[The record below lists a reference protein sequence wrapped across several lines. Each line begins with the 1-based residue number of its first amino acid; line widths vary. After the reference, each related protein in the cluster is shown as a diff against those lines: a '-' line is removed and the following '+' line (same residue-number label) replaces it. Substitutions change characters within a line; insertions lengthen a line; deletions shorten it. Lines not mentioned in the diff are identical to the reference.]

1 MFCFVLFFFQAK
13 SLGLL
18 DPQPK
23 GRGRGIGRG
32 RGRGITVRT
41 RPFPRTT
48 RVWTRDSAS
57 LDHRT
62 TQISV
67 ADITPE
73 QREDLAEHFRVR
85 NIDIFFLVVSGN
97 FWKISSVP
105 DKEMTLWHPVAGLNV
120 PTTELY
126 DTLGRGRGFR
136 QQTTIDL
143 ASGETLLKEWLLHLS
158 DYFFLSGPPSLF
170 THFSVFLR
178 CINAGKKNR
187 KKYSQKSKRK
197 WIQWNHYKLEILCL

>member
-1 MFCFVLFFFQAK
+1 MFVLFLFFQAK

-32 RGRGITVRT
+32 RGRGITLRT

-85 NIDIFFLVVSGN
+85 IIDIIIFLVVSGN
-97 FWKISSVP
+97 F
-105 DKEMTLWHPVAGLNV
+105 
-120 PTTELY
+120 
-126 DTLGRGRGFR
+126 
-136 QQTTIDL
+136 
-143 ASGETLLKEWLLHLS
+143 
-158 DYFFLSGPPSLF
+158 
-170 THFSVFLR
+170 
-178 CINAGKKNR
+178 
-187 KKYSQKSKRK
+187 
-197 WIQWNHYKLEILCL
+197 

>member
-1 MFCFVLFFFQAK
+1 MFCFVFVFVFFFQAK

-32 RGRGITVRT
+32 RGRGITLRT

-97 FWKISSVP
+97 F
-105 DKEMTLWHPVAGLNV
+105 
-120 PTTELY
+120 
-126 DTLGRGRGFR
+126 
-136 QQTTIDL
+136 
-143 ASGETLLKEWLLHLS
+143 
-158 DYFFLSGPPSLF
+158 
-170 THFSVFLR
+170 
-178 CINAGKKNR
+178 
-187 KKYSQKSKRK
+187 
-197 WIQWNHYKLEILCL
+197 

>member
-1 MFCFVLFFFQAK
+1 MKSWPHIGWPVLPWLKKIMWVIEFCRRAFFFGLMFQQPVQKPSSESSGSLSLTKYCFDRSAVNFLLRNRIHFFFCNPNGSSFLKEKVRLFINYYFCFVCFFFQAK

-85 NIDIFFLVVSGN
+85 NIDIFFWWWVG
-97 FWKISSVP
+97 ISEKFQV
-105 DKEMTLWHPVAGLNV
+105 
-120 PTTELY
+120 
-126 DTLGRGRGFR
+126 F
-136 QQTTIDL
+136 QT
-143 ASGETLLKEWLLHLS
+143 
-158 DYFFLSGPPSLF
+158 
-170 THFSVFLR
+170 
-178 CINAGKKNR
+178 
-187 KKYSQKSKRK
+187 RK
-197 WIQWNHYKLEILCL
+197 WHCDILWLV